1 MISQF
6 KDQKLYIEQAIR
18 NLKKSSVTSSL
29 STTSLLSNQISKQ
42 ELPKTYSRNE
52 AKFNALSKWD
62 GEVPERIH
70 TEQGIQHYSS
80 DEDEDLDLISP
91 DIINPFI
98 LDVQETNS
106 KVDLMFEG
114 IEPITLHSDDE
125 SFEEIDLPAK
135 LDLDFYE

>member
-6 KDQKLYIEQAIR
+6 KNQKLYIEQAIR
-18 NLKKSSVTSSL
+18 NLKKSSQTSSL
-29 STTSLLSNQISKQ
+29 STTSLLSNRISKQ

-62 GEVPERIH
+62 GEIRERIQ
-70 TEQGIQHYSS
+70 TEQVIQHESS
-80 DEDEDLDLISP
+80 DEDLDLIHP

-114 IEPITLHSDDE
+114 IEPITLNSDDE
-125 SFEEIDLPAK
+125 SFEEIELPAK

>member
-6 KDQKLYIEQAIR
+6 KNQKLYIQQAIR
-18 NLKKSSVTSSL
+18 NLKKSSEASSL

-52 AKFNALSKWD
+52 AKFYALSKWD
-62 GEVPERIH
+62 GEIAERRH
-70 TEQGIQHYSS
+70 TEQAIQHDSS
-80 DEDEDLDLISP
+80 DEDLDLIP
-91 DIINPFI
+91 ADIINPFI

-114 IEPITLHSDDE
+114 IEPITLNSDDE